1 MSEDQRRA
9 FACPPATGHHGD
21 LVLDHLDPD
30 DEDDRRVLIE
40 AEHPEYAAALE
51 DDREVIGPDGST
63 MQPRLHI
70 AVHEVVANRLWADDP
85 PELWQTAKRLSAAGY
100 DRHEVLHM
108 LAPCP
113 RPSSGTRYAARTCLA
128 SKCWPRWRRSPVLG
142 NTTGPR
148 GRRIERTAVRIA
160 GGAGDRPGVGIR

>member
-1 MSEDQRRA
+1 VSEDQRRT
-9 FACPPATGHHGD
+9 FACPPATGHHRD

-63 MQPRLHI
+63 MKPRLHI
-70 AVHEVVANRLWADDP
+70 TVHEVVATRLWADDP
-85 PELWQTAKRLSAAGY
+85 PELWRTAQRLTAAGY

-108 LAPCP
+108 LCSVVSSELWHALRGEEVP
-113 RPSSGTRYAARTCLA
+113 RETMLA
-128 SKCWPRWRRSPVLG
+128 SL
-142 NTTGPR
+142 
-148 GRRIERTAVRIA
+148 AA
-160 GGAGDRPGVGIR
+160 LPGS

>member
-1 MSEDQRRA
+1 MSEDQRRT
-9 FACPPATGHHGD
+9 FACPPRTGLHGD

-70 AVHEVVANRLWADDP
+70 AVHEVVADRLWADDP
-85 PELWQTAKRLSAAGY
+85 PEL
-100 DRHEVLHM
+100 
-108 LAPCP
+108 
-113 RPSSGTRYAARTCLA
+113 
-128 SKCWPRWRRSPVLG
+128 
-142 NTTGPR
+142 
-148 GRRIERTAVRIA
+148 
-160 GGAGDRPGVGIR
+160 